1 MIDEGET
8 PSLGDVI
15 DLAILGQLRQLRVA
29 LPARVESYD
38 AAEQSASIQ
47 VLPLIAY
54 EDELG
59 VRKTERLPVINRV
72 PVLSLG
78 AGGFRMRFP
87 VAKGDLV
94 LAIFASS
101 SLDRWKTKGGEVD
114 PLDERFGDLSDAIAI
129 PGVHDFAHALDAAPS
144 DRMVIGSE
152 SGDGTIELLENE
164 VRIGGSGAIAKN
176 ADLEDLRAALGT
188 LVSGS
193 TSPVGTAANGVGPF
207 VGTSVLK
214 GG

>member
-1 MIDEGET
+1 MIEESET

-15 DLAILGQLRQLRVA
+15 DLAILGALGSFRVA
-29 LPARVESYD
+29 LPARVESYN
-38 AAEQSASIQ
+38 AAEQSANLQ
-47 VLPLIAY
+47 VLTLVSW
-54 EDELG
+54 EDENG

-87 VAKGDLV
+87 IKKGDLV

-114 PLDERFGDLSDAIAI
+114 PLDVRTGDLSDAIAI
-129 PGVHDFAHALDAAPS
+129 PGVHDFAHALDSAPS
-144 DRMVIGSE
+144 DRMIIGSE
-152 SGDGTIELLENE
+152 DGVATIEITETEILAGGSSKLALLSELNTLRSH
-164 VRIGGSGAIAKN
+164 VATLLVGGSGSATN
-176 ADLEDLRAALGT
+176 ATAPAAFD
-188 LVSGS
+188 
-193 TSPVGTAANGVGPF
+193 GTAI
-207 VGTSVLK
+207 LK